1 MPADHAVTRRYDRAS
16 TSEPPRSSSAAR
28 RRCIADVVRFAVRL
42 VLILLAGIIAGDLT
56 GCAATPTFAPLSW
69 LRPAP
74 DAEADKSGKATK
86 DAGEKTEI
94 ASTKDDG
101 KQDKTADKK
110 TPGKSPWKGEE
121 TKTADAGKSDA
132 TPKASKTAEKDSAEI
147 AAKEPKS
154 ETKTA
159 ATGPVHP
166 THDAQ
171 TLKLIEEE
179 LQDATPE
186 ERAQLFADMKG
197 LEPHLVQQFLRV
209 RRMVNQVH
217 DRTQTDD
224 VTLASA
230 DQAAGD
236 QKKSP
241 VQHALET
248 RTADSG
254 SHGQQQQ
261 LAASD
266 GSESGT
272 AASGNGRTIRDPN
285 IQTVGDGAP
294 LTTQA
299 AFGHSATAATGGQQR
314 TSTYG
319 SNGSSAVLTGI
330 ISEPDPG
337 SAATG
342 TTAGPANLAMTAAE
356 VRSPSE
362 HAAAPGG
369 GTAQPTD
376 QIAGDPLASSKWNDD
391 LERLLS
397 LTEAQITQLP
407 SGQSEDDPAYQQY
420 VRRHVELRLLYLMS
434 GDRARALEAIPAIDP
449 AHQEFWSQVLWGLAN
464 YFDSQNIPDTH
475 DRVTQTVTQLRGAI
489 ERLQPKANLEIRN
502 VNFCY
507 KISSYGN
514 YEKFDR
520 DEFTPGQQVLVY
532 AEVDNFTSE
541 WSSTSQKYRT
551 QLKSTL
557 QLFTASGQMVKEFEF
572 PPTEDLCQNR
582 RRDYFH
588 SYQVAVPRNGIGR
601 GPHYMVL
608 TIEDMIGRKVH
619 DYRVNFMVK

>member
-1 MPADHAVTRRYDRAS
+1 MPADHAVARRYDRAS
-16 TSEPPRSSSAAR
+16 ISEPSRSFCAQQR
-28 RRCIADVVRFAVRL
+28 HCIPVVTGSVGQL
-42 VLILLAGIIAGDLT
+42 LLLLLAGTVVFELA
-56 GCAATPTFAPLSW
+56 GCAATPTFEPLSW
-69 LRPAP
+69 MRPGRS
-74 DAEADKSGKATK
+74 AEAEEAEKSADT
-86 DAGEKTEI
+86 
-94 ASTKDDG
+94 
-101 KQDKTADKK
+101 DKK
-110 TPGKSPWKGEE
+110 TEVASAKDAAKKEESTAKADSEKSPWKGDD
-121 TKTADAGKSDA
+121 TKTASAAK
-132 TPKASKTAEKDSAEI
+132 PDSAPAEEKKQEAKAAEV
-147 AAKEPKS
+147 AAKESSS

-159 ATGPVHP
+159 ASKPVHP

-197 LEPHLVQQFLRV
+197 LEPHLVKQFLRV

-217 DRTQTDD
+217 ERTPAGTVQQVSARPGSTDA
-224 VTLASA
+224 ASS
-230 DQAAGD
+230 Q
-236 QKKSP
+236 
-241 VQHALET
+241 VQHALDT
-248 RTADSG
+248 RTQNAAG
-254 SHGQQQQ
+254 TGQRV
-261 LAASD
+261 
-266 GSESGT
+266 
-272 AASGNGRTIRDPN
+272 AASGGGQAILDPN
-285 IQTVGDGAP
+285 VQTVAGDTPGN
-294 LTTQA
+294 TQGG
-299 AFGHSATAATGGQQR
+299 FGHSATAQTTGQYVGGR
-314 TSTYG
+314 DNG
-319 SNGSSAVLTGI
+319 SVLTAQSDRQPVGAGRSSAVLTGI
-330 ISEPDPG
+330 ISEG
-337 SAATG
+337 ENRVSAVA
-342 TTAGPANLAMTAAE
+342 PANLAMTAAE
-356 VRSPSE
+356 VGAPE
-362 HAAAPGG
+362 DAASGRNAGTGPGSS
-369 GTAQPTD
+369 
-376 QIAGDPLASSKWNDD
+376 GDPLASSKWNDD

-397 LTEAQITQLP
+397 LTEAQITQLQ

-507 KISSYGN
+507 KIASYGN

-588 SYQVAVPRNGIGR
+588 SYQVAIPRNGIGR